1 MKIKLVA
8 LILSA
13 ATVNSPACQSAQNLP
28 GQNIDLF
35 FGKNS
40 SQLSTN
46 QILKLANWAVDTRL
60 KYPIQDGMYIGGLAD
75 ASEKESKE
83 LAMRRAEA
91 AQTLLT
97 QFGFAKIP
105 YEVRGR
111 IYKPYDP
118 NDPRE
123 SGKRVE
129 IELSPGCPNHCCD

>member
-1 MKIKLVA
+1 MKTELVA

-13 ATVNSPACQSAQNLP
+13 VTINSPACQSSQNLP

-35 FGKNS
+35 FEKNS
-40 SQLSTN
+40 AQVSADQV
-46 QILKLANWAVDTRL
+46 LKLANWAIDTRL
-60 KYPIQDGMYIGGLAD
+60 KYPILDGMYVGGLAD

-97 QFGFAKIP
+97 QFGFAKVP

-111 IYKPYDP
+111 VYRPYDP
-118 NDPRE
+118 SDPRE

-129 IELSPGCPNHCCD
+129 IEMSPGCRNQCCD

>member
-1 MKIKLVA
+1 MQSKLIA
-8 LILSA
+8 LILGA
-13 ATVNSPACQSAQNLP
+13 VTINSPACQSSHNLP

-35 FGKNS
+35 FATNS
-40 SQLSTN
+40 AQVSADQV
-46 QILKLANWAVDTRL
+46 LKLASWAVDTRL

-75 ASEKESKE
+75 ASEKKSEE

-97 QFGFAKIP
+97 QFGFTKVP

-118 NDPRE
+118 SDPRE